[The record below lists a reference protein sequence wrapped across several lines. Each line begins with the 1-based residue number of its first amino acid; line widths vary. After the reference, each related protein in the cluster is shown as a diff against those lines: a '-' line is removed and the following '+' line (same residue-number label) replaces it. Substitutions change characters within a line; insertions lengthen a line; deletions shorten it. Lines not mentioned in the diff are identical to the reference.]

1 MKLFNR
7 LKHLGRAEH
16 RASNYTDS
24 VIEALIGSATQGRN
38 DSLTTGAAVTGIR
51 AISDAFALA
60 VATSLTPQGQG
71 IAAML
76 SGPLL
81 ADYARRMLTGGN
93 FVATLETDN
102 DGRISLVPVSSFDV
116 GGRGITPAT
125 WAYELTYATPAS
137 PDGTK
142 RRRPGGAV
150 IHCRL
155 NASADKPWQGRGPLS
170 GLLTADALA
179 NAEASLRDDYA
190 ARTGYLIPMPDGV
203 SQANVDKAAAVIRD
217 GKGGTQLVEGTSGGM
232 GLGPTAAPR
241 GNDWRS
247 ERFGPNPPQPNYLF
261 RDSASAAVLAAL
273 GVSDKMWGGSGQD
286 MREAYRLLIAGP
298 VQALAVALEQEL
310 LTKLGAAIKFNFA
323 DADSTDA
330 RGLGRAVGSLV
341 QAGLP
346 LANALEIVGIGTSR
360 LYASTLPPTPQGD
373 DDDSRFQ
380 GKIFDVNLN
389 EWVADRTAANA
400 GNHNG
405 NHNGNSDGTE
415 YR

>member
-217 GKGGTQLVEGTSGGM
+217 GKGGTQLIEGTAAGL

-241 GNDWRS
+241 GNDWHS

-261 RDSASAAVLAAL
+261 RDAASAAVMAAL
-273 GVSDKMWGGSGQD
+273 GVSDKMWGGDGAS
-286 MREAYRLLIAGP
+286 MREALAQLVQGP
-298 VQALAVALEQEL
+298 VQALGILLEAEL
-310 LTKLGAAIKFNFA
+310 LAKMGAIIRLNYAASNSQ
-323 DADSTDA
+323 DP
-330 RGLGRAVGSLV
+330 RGLGRAVGSFV
-341 QAGLP
+341 QAGLG
-346 LANALEIVGIGTSR
+346 LAEAMALVGLADTR
-360 LYASTLPPTPQGD
+360 LYPTPTLPPSPPP
-373 DDDSRFQ
+373 
-380 GKIFDVNLN
+380 
-389 EWVADRTAANA
+389 WW
-400 GNHNG
+400 
-405 NHNGNSDGTE
+405 
-415 YR
+415 